1 MSDLPFGFS
10 NSDDDPDRKKDSAGR
25 EQGGGQGG
33 SAGQPFGFD
42 PSAFGLGGAGGPGG
56 AGFDPAALGQMLTQ
70 FGQML
75 SGMGNAMGKG
85 DQSGPVNYEIAKN
98 LARQQIGSVTPIG
111 EGTASAV
118 SDAARLAE
126 LWLDGATTLP
136 AGATRT
142 LAWTPNDWLDGT
154 LDTWKR
160 LCDPVAEQVSG
171 MWVQGLPEEARN
183 MIGPMAGM
191 FTQMGGL
198 TFGSQLGQ
206 ALGQLS
212 K

>member
-1 MSDLPFGFS
+1 
-10 NSDDDPDRKKDSAGR
+10 
-25 EQGGGQGG
+25 
-33 SAGQPFGFD
+33 
-42 PSAFGLGGAGGPGG
+42 
-56 AGFDPAALGQMLTQ
+56 
-70 FGQML
+70 
-75 SGMGNAMGKG
+75 MGT
-85 DQSGPVNYEIAKN
+85 I
-98 LARQQIGSVTPIG
+98 TPIT

-118 SDAARLAE
+118 ADASRLAE

-142 LAWTPNDWLDGT
+142 VAWTPNDWLDGT

-191 FTQMGGL
+191 LTQMGGL

-206 ALGQLS
+206 ALGQLPKEVLTS
-212 K
+212 TDIGLPLGPAGTGALLPAAIEAFSEGLEQPRPRGARLHRRPRGRATSACTRTCRGCGSVCSPPSRTTRAASRWTSPRSRRPHRASTRPR